1 MIPYPS
7 FSKERRMKFQY
18 RVLLFALFV
27 MVTAACASPTPA
39 ATSDWLAYAN
49 SEAGFS
55 IHYPSTWK
63 MEALPD
69 QNNGALHGVSLNGA
83 EGGVELY
90 WGVGLG
96 GGCTPE
102 AIQTIKVAQG
112 ELSTCY
118 GKTADG
124 TERWENISKNLSN
137 TSFSARAFTT
147 DTASSSHDLVLQVIS
162 TLSFP

>member
-1 MIPYPS
+1 
-7 FSKERRMKFQY
+7 MKFQV
-18 RVLLFALFV
+18 RILLFALFV
-27 MVTAACASPTPA
+27 IVSAACASPTPA
-39 ATSDWLAYAN
+39 AASDWQTYTN

-69 QNNGALHGVSLNGA
+69 QNSGALHGVSLKGS

-96 GGCTPE
+96 GGCTSE

-112 ELSTCY
+112 ELNTCY

-124 TERWENISKNLSN
+124 IERWENISKNLST
-137 TSFSARAFTT
+137 TSFSARAFTA